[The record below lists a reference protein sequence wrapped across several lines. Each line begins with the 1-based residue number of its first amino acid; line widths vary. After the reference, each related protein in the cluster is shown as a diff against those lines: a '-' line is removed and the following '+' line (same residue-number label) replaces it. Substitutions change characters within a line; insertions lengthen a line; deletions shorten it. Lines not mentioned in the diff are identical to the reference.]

1 MASHRGRLQA
11 QGPRTEQSQ
20 PWSQEDPLTASDG
33 HKLLRNL
40 EESLSQPERIERR
53 VAFEKAR
60 GWIAA
65 AAGNGGV
72 NAPVSK
78 KFWDLKGSRD
88 IRVDIEVRTGLAF
101 VPDED

>member
-1 MASHRGRLQA
+1 MARHRGRLQA

-20 PWSQEDPLTASDG
+20 SWSQDDPLTASDG
-33 HKLLRNL
+33 QKLLRKL
-40 EESLSQPERIERR
+40 AESLSQSERIERR
-53 VAFEKAR
+53 VAFEKAH

-65 AAGNGGV
+65 AAGKGGV

-78 KFWDLKGSRD
+78 KFWDLKGPRD
-88 IRVDIEVRTGLAF
+88 IRVDIEVWTGLAF